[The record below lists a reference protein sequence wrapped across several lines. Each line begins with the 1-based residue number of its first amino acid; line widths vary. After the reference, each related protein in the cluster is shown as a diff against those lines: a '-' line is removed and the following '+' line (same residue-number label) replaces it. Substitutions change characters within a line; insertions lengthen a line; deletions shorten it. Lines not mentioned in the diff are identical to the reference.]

1 MVRHEAVRRWAIL
14 AVTILVWSSFT
25 AIGSWRFGLAVAAQD
40 FGCPFRKLHAPGRD
54 LMGLDVDLLGQ
65 FGQRLLALDC
75 GKRDVRCGGRALAP
89 ARSSRPGLSCSR
101 HHADLGQK
109 LH

>member
-1 MVRHEAVRRWAIL
+1 MVRHETVRRWAIL

-40 FGCPFRKLHAPGRD
+40 LGCPFRKLHAPGRD
-54 LMGLDVDLLGQ
+54 LIGLDVDLLGQ
-65 FGQRLLALDC
+65 RLLALDR
-75 GKRDVRCGGRALAP
+75 GKRDVRRGGRAVAP

-101 HHADLGQK
+101 HHADLRQK